1 MDQLHHRGRVNEQRQ
16 AQRRRTIICAIIL
29 GLAPISTSAEP
40 WMEDGKTCF
49 CLKHPTVGVLRGC
62 TGTRFGGDTYVT
74 ARCSGGEA
82 GDKVTK
88 IKVEPPWG
96 PIKDGEDACTP
107 CALKRASVKEVPRGE
122 GE

>member
-1 MDQLHHRGRVNEQRQ
+1 MRRHRKLKRF
-16 AQRRRTIICAIIL
+16 TILGAIIL
-29 GLAPISTSAEP
+29 ALAPISTSADP

-62 TGTRFGGDTYVT
+62 TGTRFGADNYVT

-82 GDKVTK
+82 GDKITK
-88 IKVEPPWG
+88 IKVEPPWSL
-96 PIKDGEDACTP
+96 IKGGEDVCTACAT
-107 CALKRASVKEVPRGE
+107 KRASVKEVPRGE